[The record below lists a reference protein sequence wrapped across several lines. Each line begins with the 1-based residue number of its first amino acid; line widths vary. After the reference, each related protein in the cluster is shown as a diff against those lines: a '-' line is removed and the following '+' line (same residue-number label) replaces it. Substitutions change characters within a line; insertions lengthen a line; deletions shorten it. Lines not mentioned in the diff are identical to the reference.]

1 MTGAD
6 PLLTADQTAMV
17 DALNSLCSRLV
28 DETYLSRT
36 DREARFP
43 VEVMDALSENGWSSL
58 VVPEEYG
65 GTGADIRDI
74 LLVLEALATHS
85 LVVSQAYF
93 SMWLIGAE
101 AITKFGTDQQRR
113 RWLPRIADDGAMVAF
128 ALSEPGSGSD
138 AAALT
143 TSAVRGEGGW
153 RVTGQKVFITGAAV
167 ADTIVTAV
175 RTSKGPRKRDGI
187 TSMLIDPNAPGV
199 RLSKLSK
206 MGLRGLDLCEV
217 FLDDVFV
224 PDEDVLGDVDGGWAC
239 VTAGLALER
248 VCLAAISAGALRNLL
263 GLCVA
268 YALQREAFGRPIA
281 GHQLVGQK
289 LVEMRVAIDASR
301 GLIRQA
307 AELVLAGDASAP
319 AAASV
324 AKLYA
329 TRAYAEA
336 TREGVQVFGG
346 YGFTDDY
353 PVSRHYRDCKYL
365 EIGGGSSEIQTIIVG
380 RAMGLPL

>member
-1 MTGAD
+1 VPGVD
-6 PLLTADQTAMV
+6 PLLTGDQAAMV
-17 DALNSLCSRLV
+17 EALDALCVRLV
-28 DETYLSRT
+28 DEPYLART

-43 VEVMDALSENGWSSL
+43 VEVVDALTDNGWSSL

-65 GTGADIRDI
+65 GGGADIRDI
-74 LLVLEALATHS
+74 LVVLETLAVHS
-85 LVVSQAYF
+85 LVVSQTFF

-101 AITKFGTDQQRR
+101 AIAKFGTDDQRG
-113 RWLPRIADDGAMVAF
+113 RWLPRIAVDGAMVAF
-128 ALSEPGSGSD
+128 ALTEPGAGSD

-143 TSAVRGEGGW
+143 TSGVRGEGGW
-153 RVTGQKVFITGAAV
+153 RITGQKVFITGAAV

-175 RTSKGPRKRDGI
+175 RTEKGPGKRHGI
-187 TSMLIDPNAPGV
+187 TVLLVDPKAPGV
-199 RLSKLSK
+199 RISKLSK

-224 PDEDVLGDVDGGWAC
+224 PDDDVLGQPGEGWSI

-248 VCLAAISAGALRNLL
+248 VCLAAISAGALRNVLD
-263 GLCVA
+263 LCLA
-268 YALQREAFGRPIA
+268 HALQRETFGRVIG
-281 GHQLVGQK
+281 GHQMIGQK

-301 GLIRQA
+301 GLVKQA
-307 AELVLAGDASAP
+307 AQLVAVGDPSAP
-319 AAASV
+319 GAASV

-346 YGFTDDY
+346 YGFTDEY